1 MTTNYLS
8 DQSIQEREE
17 SRLTLMFLAPLMV
30 IGNGE
35 GSFKEDK
42 QL

>member
-17 SRLTLMFLAPLMV
+17 SRLTLMVLAPLMV
-30 IGNGE
+30 VGNGE